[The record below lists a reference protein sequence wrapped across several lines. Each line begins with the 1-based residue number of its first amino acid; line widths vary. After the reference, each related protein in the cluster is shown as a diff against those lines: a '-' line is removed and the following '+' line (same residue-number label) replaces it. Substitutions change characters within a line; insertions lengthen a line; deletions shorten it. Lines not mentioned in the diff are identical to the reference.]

1 MKKKHTIKKTMLT
14 YKTINRFEAEY
25 ITDQYT
31 TSEIE
36 AIELAAYTANM
47 NECTHPEWK
56 EDDIFNDFLR
66 VLKIHKIAVI
76 KKETENSCSN
86 CRYFTVCGDPER
98 IEPCNGR
105 EIVKPFKLR
114 VYDASGVFDR
124 EEYFETKTE
133 IQDRYI
139 ELSME
144 CDYIVNRPTAWKL
157 KNGEWVRLPGY

>member
-1 MKKKHTIKKTMLT
+1 MEKKLTIKKTMLT
-14 YKTINRFEAEY
+14 YKTIDRFNAEY

-47 NECTHPEWK
+47 NECVHPEWK

-76 KKETENSCSN
+76 KKETENQCSN
-86 CRYFTVCGDPER
+86 CKYFTVCGDPER
-98 IEPCNGR
+98 TEPCNGR
-105 EIVKPFKLR
+105 ETVKPFKLC

-124 EEYFETKTE
+124 EEFFETKKE
-133 IQDRYI
+133 
-139 ELSME
+139 
-144 CDYIVNRPTAWKL
+144 K
-157 KNGEWVRLPGY
+157 